1 MIPKP
6 IDQIEKSDIEALID
20 NEVREG
26 RRIEYKRELPG
37 TTDKDKREFLADI
50 SSFANASG
58 GDLII
63 GVDEAE
69 GLPTEAKGLA
79 IADVDAE
86 CQRIENMVRDGIE
99 ARVPGFRI
107 QVVEGFQDG
116 PVLVLRLPKS
126 WAGPHIVT
134 FKNWSKF
141 FTRNNT
147 GKHQMDITE
156 IRPAFALSE
165 EMPERIRRFRDDRLA
180 KIAVND
186 TPVPLQPNAKVILH
200 LLPLVSFS
208 VDFRLDPGTMKT
220 HLEKLQPIG
229 GPVNSWRFNLDGLL
243 TYGRPLP
250 SAECLDY
257 CQMFRTGT
265 IEAVDAYMLPE
276 SVHPRLIPTL
286 EVEQSLIACVRRYL
300 EALNQMEVPPPVIA
314 MLTLIGVKGSNLA
327 VSHHHARVWRAD
339 PTPIDRGVLILP
351 EVQVDDFACDV
362 AAALRPIFDAVW
374 NAVGWDRCQDH
385 DTSGQWNA
393 QG

>member
-20 NEVREG
+20 NAVREG
-26 RRIEYKRELPG
+26 RGIDYKRELPG
-37 TTDKDKREFLADI
+37 TTDNDKREFLADI

-63 GVDEAE
+63 GVHEAE

-79 IADVDAE
+79 TADMDAE
-86 CQRIENMVRDGIE
+86 CQRIENMVRDSIE

-126 WAGPHIVT
+126 WAGPHMVT
-134 FKNWSKF
+134 FKNWSRF

-147 GKHQMDITE
+147 GKHQMDMTE
-156 IRPAFALSE
+156 IRAAFALSE

-180 KIAVND
+180 KIATND

-208 VDFRLDPGTMKT
+208 VDFRLDPGTMNA
-220 HLEKLQPIG
+220 HRDKLQPIDG
-229 GPVNSWRFNLDGLL
+229 SANHWRFNLDGLL
-243 TYGRPLP
+243 TYNIAHSP
-250 SAECLDY
+250 ECRDY
-257 CQMFRTGT
+257 CQMFRTGA
-265 IEAVDAYMLPE
+265 IEAVDAYLLPE
-276 SVHPRLIPTL
+276 NTPPRLIPSRV
-286 EVEQSLIACVRRYL
+286 VEQSLIATVQGYL
-300 EALNQMEVPPPVIA
+300 EALDQMEVPPPVIA
-314 MLTLIGVKGSNLA
+314 MVTLDGVKGYNLA
-327 VSHHHARVWRAD
+327 VSPRHARVWRAD

-351 EVQVDDFACDV
+351 EVQVDNFACDV
-362 AAALRPIFDAVW
+362 AMTLRPIFDAVW
-374 NAVGWDRCQDH
+374 NAAGWDRCHNYDA
-385 DTSGQWNA
+385 SGQWNP
-393 QG
+393 QP